1 MRSMR
6 ANFKNESEISRR
18 SRSYMSSRDLLIDS
32 WFSRRFVSSSNDQRE
47 SVGAEDGV
55 MIAIWRYPEYCQ
67 PWLPLIAPASSPH
80 PLRHLHLSTH
90 AISRSFTP
98 TSPPAAETLQ
108 KKREEPNCRAV
119 LKYYS
124 EAILE
129 VYCSLLNRF
138 SDLATS
144 GLYALVF
151 IYSKTQY
158 KIVESF
164 LKAKYC
170 LNPLSNCLC
179 RWMRTYSHFDS
190 IMEQNSDNDD
200 SVNVCLRIQ
209 FELNTS
215 ESRWNDEGVVYRSQ
229 NMISFNAGYSLNW
242 VISSTIAAGTQQLIR
257 FGEWRMEVRCAVLSF
272 SMQPSSSL

>member
-1 MRSMR
+1 
-6 ANFKNESEISRR
+6 
-18 SRSYMSSRDLLIDS
+18 MSSRGHLIDS

-108 KKREEPNCRAV
+108 KKWEEANCRAV

-124 EAILE
+124 GAILE
-129 VYCSLLNRF
+129 VYCSLFNRF

-151 IYSKTQY
+151 TVIPSIKLLNHSWKQN
-158 KIVESF
+158 IV
-164 LKAKYC
+164 LTHC
-170 LNPLSNCLC
+170 LIV
-179 RWMRTYSHFDS
+179 F
-190 IMEQNSDNDD
+190 
-200 SVNVCLRIQ
+200 V
-209 FELNTS
+209 
-215 ESRWNDEGVVYRSQ
+215 
-229 NMISFNAGYSLNW
+229 
-242 VISSTIAAGTQQLIR
+242 
-257 FGEWRMEVRCAVLSF
+257 GEWEHILTLI
-272 SMQPSSSL
+272 Q